1 MAYLI
6 NKEMQLVQTTLLAEE
21 ELRRRTVE
29 LERINELLTRESIE
43 RKKAEEQLTRQA
55 YYDSLTN
62 LPNRSLFM
70 DRLQTAME
78 HEKRY
83 PDHICAVLFLDVDR
97 FKVINDGLGHV
108 IGDQLLILI
117 SQRLR
122 NSIRTIDTVSRFGGD
137 EFAILMEDAK
147 EESQV
152 HRLADRI
159 QNEMKLP
166 FNVLGREIFATVS
179 IGIVLSNLTDYSHP
193 PELIRDADIA
203 MYQAKARGK
212 ACYVIFDSTM
222 HAEATTALWLETDL
236 RRALG
241 NSEFIVHYQ
250 PIISMEHHTLVGL
263 EALVRWQHPSR
274 GLLQP
279 LDFILLAEDTGLIIP
294 IGKWVLQEACRQ
306 LRQWQDQFPEYRNLT
321 VSVNISGKVF
331 AQSDFYDAVVTILRD
346 AGLEARSL
354 RLEVVERMLID
365 NPEPAAA
372 LLKKLQDLNVRIDID
387 DFGTGYSA
395 LNYLRHFPIH
405 GLKIDRSFVSAL
417 TTDKTNAAIVRTI
430 IALSRDLNLDVIA
443 EGIETTEQMEAYRT
457 MQGGYAQG
465 FLISRPLDSTT
476 MEEVLGGKRTM
487 W

>member
-1 MAYLI
+1 
-6 NKEMQLVQTTLLAEE
+6 
-21 ELRRRTVE
+21 
-29 LERINELLTRESIE
+29 
-43 RKKAEEQLTRQA
+43 
-55 YYDSLTN
+55 
-62 LPNRSLFM
+62 
-70 DRLQTAME
+70 
-78 HEKRY
+78 
-83 PDHICAVLFLDVDR
+83 
-97 FKVINDGLGHV
+97 
-108 IGDQLLILI
+108 
-117 SQRLR
+117 
-122 NSIRTIDTVSRFGGD
+122 VSRFGGD

-147 EESQV
+147 DESQV
-152 HRLADRI
+152 NRLADRI
-159 QNEMKLP
+159 QNEMQLP
-166 FNVLGREIFATVS
+166 FRVLGREIFATVS
-179 IGIVLSNLTDYSHP
+179 VGIVLSNLTDYSHP

-212 ACYVIFDSTM
+212 ACHVMFDSTM
-222 HAEATTALWLETDL
+222 NAEATTALWLETDL

-241 NSEFIVHYQ
+241 NGEFIVHYQ
-250 PIISMEHHTLVGL
+250 PIVSMEHHTLVGI

-294 IGKWVLQEACRQ
+294 IGQWVLHEACRQ
-306 LRQWQDQFPEYRNLT
+306 LRQWQDQFPEYRDLT

-331 AQSDFYDAVVTILRD
+331 AQPDFYDAVVTILRE

-372 LLKKLQDLNVRIDID
+372 LLKKLRDLNVRIDID

-417 TTDKTNAAIVRTI
+417 TTDKTNAAIVKTI

-443 EGIETTEQMEAYRT
+443 EGIETTEQMEAYRA

-487 W
+487 C